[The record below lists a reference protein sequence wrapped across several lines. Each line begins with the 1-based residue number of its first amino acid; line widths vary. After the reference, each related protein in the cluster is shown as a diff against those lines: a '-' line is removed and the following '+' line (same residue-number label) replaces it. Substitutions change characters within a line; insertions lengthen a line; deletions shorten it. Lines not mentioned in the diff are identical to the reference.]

1 MPEKYSQWFT
11 SCFDYP
17 VILAHLGPRYRQALG
32 NLAPNAAE
40 RNPIL
45 RQQAEDRQKSFS
57 RTASSSSSSWTSR
70 LTQLVTGTTSNSNG
84 NDTVYD
90 RFDQPIQEED
100 YGITF
105 ADVAPYLLTTTA
117 SLNEVTS
124 RISSTDSKE
133 EADMTKFRPN
143 IVLASS
149 NDDELTPY
157 EEDYWAEVSISPT
170 DHNVTHV
177 KLLLNHNCTR
187 CVSLN
192 VDYATGKTDGTNVL
206 KLLQKD
212 RRIDVGSK
220 YSPVFGRYAWLV
232 RGQEGEEQ
240 GFEVRVS
247 DEVRVTKR
255 NEERTVQRWPGLGGN
270 SKEVLWPDA

>member
-1 MPEKYSQWFT
+1 MSEKYSQWFT
-11 SCFDYP
+11 SCFGYT
-17 VILAHLGPRYRQALG
+17 VILAHLGSRYRQALG
-32 NLAPNAAE
+32 NLAPNAAK

-45 RQQAEDRQKSFS
+45 RQQAEDRQKSPS
-57 RTASSSSSSWTSR
+57 QTASSWTSR
-70 LTQLVTGTTSNSNG
+70 LTQLVTGTPGDSTSKE
-84 NDTVYD
+84 TVYD

-124 RISSTDSKE
+124 RISSTDSEE

-143 IVLASS
+143 IVLSSS

-157 EEDYWAEVSISPT
+157 EEDYWGEVSISPT
-170 DHNVTHV
+170 DHDSPPV
-177 KLLLNHNCTR
+177 KLVLNHNCTR

-192 VDYATGKTDGTNVL
+192 VDYATGKTDGMNVL

-212 RRIDVGSK
+212 RRVDVGSK

-232 RGQEGEEQ
+232 RGQEGEDQ
-240 GFEVRVS
+240 GFEVRVG
-247 DEVRVTKR
+247 DEVKVTKR

-270 SKEVLWPDA
+270 PKEVLWPDA